1 MVATNG
7 LHTSAG
13 EECSAGVIPDTGGR
27 GEVDTEQAGRVG
39 LKFNQS
45 KKKWVYQPYGESTSD
60 CLSGKEAALGFL
72 SATEKQVEEGHL
84 EGVLLVNV
92 LDDLTLAHLLIIM
105 KRNGLVPR
113 FKILVV
119 GISNLESV

>member
-27 GEVDTEQAGRVG
+27 GEVDTEQASRVG

-60 CLSGKEAALGFL
+60 CLSGKKAALGFL
-72 SATEKQVEEGHL
+72 YATEKQVEEGHL

-92 LDDLTLAHLLIIM
+92 LDDLALAHLIIM

-119 GISNLESV
+119 DISKLESA